1 MKITALK
8 DYTESI
14 SQDDRFRSGNH
25 FIEVNRKAKS
35 ITFDFSNRD
44 YLTLRFEG
52 DKSLV
57 KTFIDGI
64 HSRKVMPVQEVQDY
78 LEKYDIELKHVVERV
93 PYLQKTLSLL

>member
-14 SQDDRFRSGNH
+14 SKDTRFRSGNH
-25 FIEVNRKAKS
+25 FIEVNEKAKS

-57 KTFIDGI
+57 KTFIKGI
-64 HSRKVMPVQEVQDY
+64 SSRKVMPIHEVQDY

-93 PYLQKTLSLL
+93 PYLQKTLSL

>member
-14 SQDDRFRSGNH
+14 SKDDSFRSGNH
-25 FIEVNRKAKS
+25 FIEVNKKAQS

-44 YLTLRFEG
+44 SLTLRFEG

-57 KTFIDGI
+57 KTIIKGI
-64 HSRKVMPVQEVQDY
+64 HSRKVMPVHEVQDY

-93 PYLQKTLSLL
+93 PYLQKTLSL

>member
-14 SQDDRFRSGNH
+14 RENTSFRSGDH
-25 FIEVNRKAKS
+25 FIEVNEKSKS
-35 ITFDFSNRD
+35 ITFDFSNRE

-57 KTFIDGI
+57 KTFFKGM
-64 HSRKVMPVQEVQDY
+64 HYRKVMPIHEIPKY
-78 LEKYDIELKHVVERV
+78 LENFTFDLKQVIENV
-93 PYLQKTLSLL
+93 PCLQKTLSL